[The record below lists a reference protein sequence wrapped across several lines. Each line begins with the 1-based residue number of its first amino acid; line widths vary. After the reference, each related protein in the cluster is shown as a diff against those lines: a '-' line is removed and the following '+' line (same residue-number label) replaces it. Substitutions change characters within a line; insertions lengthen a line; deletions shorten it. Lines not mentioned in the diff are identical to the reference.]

1 MRSILFLLVL
11 LNFNLALA
19 QNRPAKFLGGKWG
32 LRNASGQTVLSP
44 RYDSIAPFS
53 EGFAAVKLN
62 NLWGFINQQGIE
74 TVKPQFFSV
83 LPFSE
88 GLSAVFNGKSGYI
101 NYNGIFVIP
110 MQYNAALS
118 FSNGYARVYSNG
130 KWINIDKSGRSIGDA
145 PVLRNTASEQNR
157 SGGEFKLLY
166 SIERSGSG
174 MVINP
179 AITAIR
185 SNGLLEKIVASA
197 NGLFLLPYDIPV
209 VFQKI
214 GMVNAYYDPQE
225 RTIKFGLEFIE
236 AMYAS
241 LSKQYS
247 GQALIDAT
255 TDAVVF
261 ILFHEMG
268 HALIDAFNIPLSGD
282 EEEAADNFAI
292 YLFTN
297 NYGSG
302 LDVIALNG
310 AQIFLNFS
318 QKEKILNATIL
329 ADEHLLSSQRAF
341 RIMCKV
347 YGKDRNRYN
356 YLIKQGI
363 LPIDE
368 RRQLGCVN
376 EYRTM
381 VNSWTRLLEP
391 WVK

>member
-1 MRSILFLLVL
+1 
-11 LNFNLALA
+11 
-19 QNRPAKFLGGKWG
+19 
-32 LRNASGQTVLSP
+32 
-44 RYDSIAPFS
+44 
-53 EGFAAVKLN
+53 
-62 NLWGFINQQGIE
+62 
-74 TVKPQFFSV
+74 
-83 LPFSE
+83 
-88 GLSAVFNGKSGYI
+88 
-101 NYNGIFVIP
+101 
-110 MQYNAALS
+110 
-118 FSNGYARVYSNG
+118 
-130 KWINIDKSGRSIGDA
+130 
-145 PVLRNTASEQNR
+145 
-157 SGGEFKLLY
+157 
-166 SIERSGSG
+166 
-174 MVINP
+174 
-179 AITAIR
+179 
-185 SNGLLEKIVASA
+185 
-197 NGLFLLPYDIPV
+197 
-209 VFQKI
+209 
-214 GMVNAYYDPQE
+214 MVNAYYDPQE

-356 YLIKQGI
+356 YLIKQRI